1 MDNVKIATHE
11 FGDTHLHLWKTDKFK
26 TTSIMLKIN
35 SPLSEETVTARA
47 LIPEILQSGTRD
59 YPNRTMIKQKLDDM
73 YGAVLMTDIQKNG
86 DQHVITFRI
95 DVASERFLLNKVSLL
110 QEALLLL
117 HKIVM
122 NPCLENGTFVEE
134 IVEQEKQALRQR
146 IQSIYDNKMAYA
158 AVRMMEELFAE
169 EMYRLPEYGRVED
182 LDELNPKAIHHVYK
196 QMLQHDRMDLFIVGS
211 FDEGSIKE
219 IVSSLYG
226 GNRSVQEQ
234 QVVRTW
240 EKSVGAKVVFD
251 KREVKQGELCMGYRT
266 YTTFLDDDY
275 IAMRVANCMFGG
287 SPLSKLFRNVRE
299 KHSLAYFVGSKLE
312 AHKGVLTMT
321 AGIEFDT
328 YDQTVD
334 IIKKQVEAMQQGDF
348 TERDLEQ
355 AKGWLINQLYGSI
368 DTSLG
373 VIELAY
379 PEIVE
384 KRRLSVLDRV
394 KKMSC
399 VTKEDVIRAANKW
412 ELDTIYFLTGGGGQN
427 EEAGLC
433 TVR

>member
-1 MDNVKIATHE
+1 MDNVKITTHD
-11 FGDTHLHLWKTDKFK
+11 FGDIHLHLWKTDQFK

-35 SPLSEETVTARA
+35 SALSEETVTARA
-47 LIPEILQSGTRD
+47 LIPEILQSGTTD

-117 HKIVM
+117 HKIVTD
-122 NPCLENGTFVEE
+122 PCLENGVFVGE
-134 IVEQEKQALRQR
+134 IVEQEKRALRQR

-158 AVRMMEELFAE
+158 AMRMTEELFTE

-182 LDELNPKAIHHVYK
+182 LDVLGPNDIYHVYK
-196 QMLQHDRMDLFIVGS
+196 QMIQHDRMDLFIVGS
-211 FDEGSIKE
+211 FNEDSTQE

-226 GNRSVQEQ
+226 GKRFVQEQ
-234 QVVRTW
+234 QIVRTW
-240 EKSVGAKVVFD
+240 KKPVEEKVVFD
-251 KREVKQGELCMGYRT
+251 RKEVKQGELCIGYRT

-275 IAMRVANCMFGG
+275 IAMRVANCIFGG
-287 SPLSKLFRNVRE
+287 SPSSKLFMNVRE

-321 AGIEFDT
+321 AGIELDT

-334 IIKKQVEAMQQGDF
+334 IMKKQVDAMQQGDF

-368 DTSLG
+368 NTPLG

-384 KRRLSVLDRV
+384 KRRLSVIDRV
-394 KKMSC
+394 KKMSS
-399 VTKEDVIRAANKW
+399 VTKQDVIRAANRW
-412 ELDTIYFLTGGGGQN
+412 ELDTIYFLTGGGEQN

-433 TVR
+433 TIR